1 MNNTEKKLC
10 VGIASHLTTMT
21 TVIFVHGTGIRER
34 EYNDTFE
41 IIEQKIHA
49 QRPDI
54 KVAPCLWG
62 ALGAK
67 FNDNRASV
75 PLENATLALSQ
86 PEEDAD
92 IILWGQLYRDPLY
105 ELRLL
110 SLKPKPIESGNP
122 FGEQPGDI
130 LQSRVASLTLTSKLQ
145 ANLQEAGIAEIFP
158 EAREAVIHSEPYERA
173 LLTVSESDLSEYYAP
188 IARAFVAQ
196 AMFISE
202 QQEKFPPILTDAQLR
217 DKVVELLTLALGE
230 AELGLGGWLLKPVL
244 ELAQHGGTYY
254 VKRNRLEVTD
264 KYSPVPGDILLYQTR
279 GEKIRAFIKQQI
291 EQAEPPV
298 VLLAHS
304 LGGIACVDLLVQQQ
318 LSQVELLVTVGSQAP
333 FLYEINALYSLEYG
347 QLLPEHFPQWLNIY
361 DLRDFLSYV
370 GNRIFPDRVQDVRV
384 DSRQPFPCSHG
395 AYWEKDQTWE
405 AIIPRLP

>member
-1 MNNTEKKLC
+1 
-10 VGIASHLTTMT
+10 VT

-34 EYNDTFE
+34 EYNETFQ

-62 ALGAK
+62 VLGAR

-75 PLENATLALSQ
+75 PLEDATLALSQ
-86 PEEDAD
+86 GEEDAD
-92 IILWGQLYRDPLY
+92 IVLWGQLYRDPLY

-110 SLKPKPIESGNP
+110 SLKPIESGNP
-122 FGEQPGDI
+122 FGEEPGDV
-130 LQSRVASLTLTSKLQ
+130 LQSRVASLTPASQLQ
-145 ANLQEAGIAEIFP
+145 AKLQEAGIAEVFEP
-158 EAREAVIHSEPYERA
+158 AREAVIHSEPYHQA
-173 LLTVSESDLSEYYAP
+173 LLTVSKSDLSEYYAP
-188 IARAFVAQ
+188 IARAVVAQ

-202 QQEKFPPILTDAQLR
+202 LQEKFPPILTDAQLR
-217 DKVVELLTLALGE
+217 DQIVELLTLALGD
-230 AELGLGGWLLKPVL
+230 AELGLGGWLLKPLV
-244 ELAQHGGTYY
+244 ELAQHGGTNY
-254 VKRNRLEVTD
+254 VRGNRLELTD
-264 KYSPVPGDILLYQTR
+264 KVSPMPGDILLYQTR
-279 GEKIRAFIKQQI
+279 GEKIRQFIQQQI

-370 GNRIFPDRVQDVRV
+370 GNRIFPERVQDVRV
-384 DSRQPFPCSHG
+384 DNRQPFPRSHG
-395 AYWEKDQTWE
+395 AYWKTAKTWE
-405 AIIPRLP
+405 EIISRLP

>member
-1 MNNTEKKLC
+1 
-10 VGIASHLTTMT
+10 MT

-34 EYNDTFE
+34 EYNDTFK

-75 PLENATLALSQ
+75 PLEDATLALSQ

-92 IILWGQLYRDPLY
+92 IVLWGQLYRDPLY
-105 ELRLL
+105 ELWLL
-110 SLKPKPIESGNP
+110 SLKPIKSGNA
-122 FGEQPGDI
+122 FGKKPRDI
-130 LQSRVASLTLTSKLQ
+130 LQSRVASLTPTSQLEAK
-145 ANLQEAGIAEIFP
+145 LQEAGIAEVF
-158 EAREAVIHSEPYERA
+158 EQAREAVIHSEPYKRA

-188 IARAFVAQ
+188 IVRAFVAQ

-217 DKVVELLTLALGE
+217 DKVVELLTLALTE
-230 AELGLGGWLLKPVL
+230 AELGLRDSVIKAIVG
-244 ELAQHGGTYY
+244 LALPIGTNY
-254 VKRNRLEVTD
+254 VRGNRLELTD
-264 KYSPVPGDILLYQTR
+264 KISPMPGDILLYQTR
-279 GEKIRAFIKQQI
+279 GEKIRTFIQEQI
-291 EQAEPPV
+291 EQAEQPV

-384 DSRQPFPCSHG
+384 DSRQPFSRSHG
-395 AYWEKDQTWE
+395 AYWRNPETWE
-405 AIIPRLP
+405 AIISRLP

>member
-1 MNNTEKKLC
+1 
-10 VGIASHLTTMT
+10 MT
-21 TVIFVHGTGIRER
+21 TVIFVHGTGIREP
-34 EYNDTFE
+34 EYNETFE

-62 ALGAK
+62 ALGAR
-67 FNDNRASV
+67 FNANPASV
-75 PLENATLALSQ
+75 PLEDATLALSQ
-86 PEEDAD
+86 REEDAD
-92 IILWGQLYRDPLY
+92 IVLWGQLYRDPLY

-110 SLKPKPIESGNP
+110 SLKPVEAGNP
-122 FGEQPGDI
+122 FGEEPGDI
-130 LQSRVASLTLTSKLQ
+130 LQSRVASLTPASQLQ
-145 ANLQEAGIAEIFP
+145 AKLHEAGIAEVF
-158 EAREAVIHSEPYERA
+158 EQAREAVIHSEPYELA

-188 IARAFVAQ
+188 IARAVVAQ

-230 AELGLGGWLLKPVL
+230 AELGLGGWLLKPLV
-244 ELAQHGGTYY
+244 ELALPMGTNY
-254 VKRNRLEVTD
+254 VRGNRFELTD
-264 KYSPVPGDILLYQTR
+264 KISPMPGDILLYQTR
-279 GEKIRAFIKQQI
+279 GEKIREFIQQQI

-298 VLLAHS
+298 VLIAHS

-347 QLLPEHFPQWLNIY
+347 QLLPEHFPEWLNIY

-370 GNRIFPDRVQDVRV
+370 GNRIFPERVQDVPV
-384 DSRQPFPCSHG
+384 DSKQPFPRSHG
-395 AYWEKDQTWE
+395 AYWTNPAAWE

>member
-1 MNNTEKKLC
+1 
-10 VGIASHLTTMT
+10 MT

-34 EYNDTFE
+34 EYNETFQ

-62 ALGAK
+62 VLGAK

-86 PEEDAD
+86 GEEDAD
-92 IILWGQLYRDPLY
+92 IVLWGQLYRDCLY

-110 SLKPKPIESGNP
+110 SLKPIESGNP
-122 FGEQPGDI
+122 FGEEPGDV
-130 LQSRVASLTLTSKLQ
+130 LQSRVASLTPTLELEAK
-145 ANLQEAGIAEIFP
+145 LQEAGIAEVF
-158 EAREAVIHSEPYERA
+158 EQAREAVIHSEPYQKA

-188 IARAFVAQ
+188 IARAVVAQ

-202 QQEKFPPILTDAQLR
+202 QQEKFPPILTDAQLC
-217 DKVVELLTLALGE
+217 DDVVELLTLGLGE
-230 AELGLGGWLLKPVL
+230 AELGLGGWLLKPLVA
-244 ELAQHGGTYY
+244 LAQHGGTSY
-254 VKRNRLEVTD
+254 VRGNRLELTD
-264 KYSPVPGDILLYQTR
+264 KISPMPGDILLYQTR
-279 GEKIRAFIKQQI
+279 GEKIRAFIQEQI
-291 EQAEPPV
+291 AQAEPPV
-298 VLLAHS
+298 VLIAHS

-370 GNRIFPDRVQDVRV
+370 GNKIFPGRIQDVPV
-384 DSRQPFPCSHG
+384 DSRQPFPRSHG
-395 AYWEKDQTWE
+395 AYWTNAKTWE
-405 AIIPRLP
+405 AIISRLP

>member
-1 MNNTEKKLC
+1 MNNTEEKLC

-49 QRPDI
+49 QRTDI

-75 PLENATLALSQ
+75 PLEDATLALSQ

-92 IILWGQLYRDPLY
+92 IVLWRQLYRDPLY

-110 SLKPKPIESGNP
+110 SLKPGDKAGNA
-122 FGEQPGDI
+122 FGEEPGDI
-130 LQSRVASLTLTSKLQ
+130 LQSRVESLTLTSELQ
-145 ANLQEAGIAEIFP
+145 AKLQEAGIAEIFAQ
-158 EAREAVIHSEPYERA
+158 AREAIIHSEPYHQA
-173 LLTVSESDLSEYYAP
+173 LSKVSESDLSEYYAP
-188 IARAFVAQ
+188 IARAVVAQ

-230 AELGLGGWLLKPVL
+230 TELGLVGWLLKPFV
-244 ELAQHGGTYY
+244 ELAQYGGTNY
-254 VKRNRLEVTD
+254 VKGNRLELTD
-264 KYSPVPGDILLYQTR
+264 KISPMPGDILLYQTR
-279 GEKIRAFIKQQI
+279 GEKIRAFIQQQI
-291 EQAEPPV
+291 EEAEPPV
-298 VLLAHS
+298 VLIAHS

-347 QLLPEHFPQWLNIY
+347 QLLPEHFPEWLNIY

-384 DSRQPFPCSHG
+384 DSRQPFPRSHG
-395 AYWEKDQTWE
+395 AYWTNAKTWE

>member
-1 MNNTEKKLC
+1 
-10 VGIASHLTTMT
+10 MT
-21 TVIFVHGTGIRER
+21 TVIFVHGTGIREP
-34 EYNDTFE
+34 EYNETFE

-75 PLENATLALSQ
+75 PLEDATLALS
-86 PEEDAD
+86 PGEEDED
-92 IILWGQLYRDPLY
+92 IVLWGELYRDPLY

-110 SLKPKPIESGNP
+110 SLKQIEAGNT
-122 FGEQPGDI
+122 FGEEPGDVV
-130 LQSRVASLTLTSKLQ
+130 QSRVASLTPTSQLQ
-145 ANLQEAGIAEIFP
+145 AKLQEAGIAEVF
-158 EAREAVIHSEPYERA
+158 EQARKTVIHSEPYERA
-173 LLTVSESDLSEYYAP
+173 LVTVSESDLSEYYAP
-188 IARAFVAQ
+188 IARAVVAQ
-196 AMFISE
+196 AMLISE
-202 QQEKFPPILTDAQLR
+202 QQERFPPILTDAQLR
-217 DKVVELLTLALGE
+217 DKVVELLTLAVGE
-230 AELGLGGWLLKPVL
+230 AELGLGNWLSKPFV
-244 ELAQHGGTYY
+244 ELAQHGGTNY
-254 VKRNRLEVTD
+254 VRGKRLELTD
-264 KYSPVPGDILLYQTR
+264 KISPMPGDILLYQTR
-279 GEKIRAFIKQQI
+279 GEKIRAFIQQQI

-298 VLLAHS
+298 VLIAHS
-304 LGGIACVDLLVQQQ
+304 LGGIACVDLLVKQQ

-384 DSRQPFPCSHG
+384 DSRQPFPRSHG
-395 AYWEKDQTWE
+395 AYWTNAKTWE
-405 AIIPRLP
+405 AIISRLP

>member
-1 MNNTEKKLC
+1 
-10 VGIASHLTTMT
+10 MT
-21 TVIFVHGTGIRER
+21 TVIFVHGTGIREQ
-34 EYNDTFE
+34 EYNETFE

-54 KVAPCLWG
+54 KVARCLWG
-62 ALGAK
+62 SLGAR

-75 PLENATLALSQ
+75 PLEDATLALSGL
-86 PEEDAD
+86 EEDAD
-92 IILWGQLYRDPLY
+92 IVLWRQLYRDPLY

-110 SLKPKPIESGNP
+110 SLKPIESGNP
-122 FGEQPGDI
+122 FGEEPGDV
-130 LQSRVASLTLTSKLQ
+130 LESRVASLTPVSQLQ
-145 ANLQEAGIAEIFP
+145 AKLQEAGIAEVFEP
-158 EAREAVIHSEPYERA
+158 AREAVIHSEPYERA
-173 LLTVSESDLSEYYAP
+173 LLTVSESDLSEYYPP
-188 IARAFVAQ
+188 IARAIVAQ

-230 AELGLGGWLLKPVL
+230 AELGLGGWLLKPLV
-244 ELAQHGGTYY
+244 ELALPMGTYY
-254 VKRNRLEVTD
+254 VKGNRLELTD
-264 KYSPVPGDILLYQTR
+264 KFSPIPGDILLYQTR
-279 GEKIRAFIKQQI
+279 GEKIREFIKQQI

-298 VLLAHS
+298 VLIAHS

-333 FLYEINALYSLEYG
+333 FLYEINALHSLEYG

-370 GNRIFPDRVQDVRV
+370 GKNIFPGRVQDVRV
-384 DSRQPFPCSHG
+384 DSRQPFPRSHG
-395 AYWEKDQTWE
+395 AYWRNAKTWE
-405 AIIPRLP
+405 AIISRLP

>member
-1 MNNTEKKLC
+1 LATD
-10 VGIASHLTTMT
+10 ITMT

-34 EYNDTFE
+34 EYNETFE

-62 ALGAK
+62 ELGAK
-67 FNDNRASV
+67 FNDNCASV
-75 PLENATLALSQ
+75 PLENATLALSEG
-86 PEEDAD
+86 EEDAD
-92 IILWGQLYRDPLY
+92 IVLWGQLYRDPLY

-110 SLKPKPIESGNP
+110 SFKPIESGNP
-122 FGEQPGDI
+122 FGEQPGDV
-130 LQSRVASLTLTSKLQ
+130 LQSRVASLTPAFQLEAK
-145 ANLQEAGIAEIFP
+145 LQEAGIAEVFEP
-158 EAREAVIHSEPYERA
+158 AREAVIHSEPYHQA
-173 LLTVSESDLSEYYAP
+173 LLTVCESDLNEYYAP
-188 IARAFVAQ
+188 IARAVVAQ
-196 AMFISE
+196 AMFLSE

-217 DKVVELLTLALGE
+217 DKVVELLTLALTE
-230 AELGLGGWLLKPVL
+230 AELGLGGWLLKPLV
-244 ELAQHGGTYY
+244 ELAQHGGTNY
-254 VKRNRLEVTD
+254 VRGNRLELTD
-264 KYSPVPGDILLYQTR
+264 KISPMPGDILLYQTR
-279 GEKIRAFIKQQI
+279 GEKIRAFIQEQI
-291 EQAEPPV
+291 AQAEPPV
-298 VLLAHS
+298 VLIAHS

-384 DSRQPFPCSHG
+384 DSRQPFPRSHG
-395 AYWEKDQTWE
+395 AYWTNAKTWE
-405 AIIPRLP
+405 AIISRLP

>member
-1 MNNTEKKLC
+1 
-10 VGIASHLTTMT
+10 MT

-34 EYNDTFE
+34 EYNEIFQ

-54 KVAPCLWG
+54 KIAPCLWG

-75 PLENATLALSQ
+75 PLEDATLALSQ
-86 PEEDAD
+86 KEEDTD
-92 IILWGQLYRDPLY
+92 IVLWGQLYRDPLY

-110 SLKPKPIESGNP
+110 SLKPNESGNP

-130 LQSRVASLTLTSKLQ
+130 LESRVASLTPASQLQ
-145 ANLQEAGIAEIFP
+145 AKLQEAGIAEVFEP
-158 EAREAVIHSEPYERA
+158 AREAIIHSEPYHQT
-173 LLTVSESDLSEYYAP
+173 LLTVSESDLSEYYPP
-188 IARAFVAQ
+188 IARAIVAQ

-202 QQEKFPPILTDAQLR
+202 QQEKFPPIFTDAQLR
-217 DKVVELLTLALGE
+217 DKVVELLTLALTE
-230 AELGLGGWLLKPVL
+230 AELGLGGWLLKPVF
-244 ELAQHGGTYY
+244 ELAQHGGTNY
-254 VKRNRLEVTD
+254 VRGNRLGLTD
-264 KYSPVPGDILLYQTR
+264 KISPMPGDILLYQTR
-279 GEKIRAFIKQQI
+279 GEKIRAFIQQQI
-291 EQAEPPV
+291 EEAEPPV
-298 VLLAHS
+298 VLIAHS

-370 GNRIFPDRVQDVRV
+370 GNRIFPERVQDVVV
-384 DSRQPFPCSHG
+384 DSKQPFPRSHG
-395 AYWEKDQTWE
+395 AYWTNTKTWE
-405 AIIPRLP
+405 AIISRLP

>member
-1 MNNTEKKLC
+1 
-10 VGIASHLTTMT
+10 MT

-34 EYNDTFE
+34 EYNETFQ

-54 KVAPCLWG
+54 KVSPCLWG
-62 ALGAK
+62 ALGAT

-75 PLENATLALSQ
+75 PLENATLALS
-86 PEEDAD
+86 PGEEDAE
-92 IILWGQLYRDPLY
+92 IVLWGQLYRDPLY

-110 SLKPKPIESGNP
+110 SLKPIEAGNP
-122 FGEQPGDI
+122 FGEEPGDV
-130 LQSRVASLTLTSKLQ
+130 LQSRVASLTPALELQ
-145 ANLQEAGIAEIFP
+145 AKLQEAGIAEVFEP
-158 EAREAVIHSEPYERA
+158 AREAVIHSEPYHQA

-188 IARAFVAQ
+188 IARAVVAQ

-217 DKVVELLTLALGE
+217 DDVVELLTLALGE
-230 AELGLGGWLLKPVL
+230 AELGLVGWLLKPFI
-244 ELAQHGGTYY
+244 ELAQYGGTNY
-254 VKRNRLEVTD
+254 VRGNRLELTD
-264 KYSPVPGDILLYQTR
+264 KISPMPGDILLYQTR
-279 GEKIRAFIKQQI
+279 GEKIRAFIQQQI
-291 EQAEPPV
+291 AQAEPPV
-298 VLLAHS
+298 VLIAHS

-370 GNRIFPDRVQDVRV
+370 GNKIFPDRVQDVVV
-384 DSRQPFPCSHG
+384 DSRQPFPRSHG
-395 AYWEKDQTWE
+395 AYWTNAKTWE
-405 AIIPRLP
+405 AIISRLP

>member
-1 MNNTEKKLC
+1 
-10 VGIASHLTTMT
+10 MT

-34 EYNDTFE
+34 EYNETFQ

-49 QRPDI
+49 QCPDI

-75 PLENATLALSQ
+75 PLENATLALS
-86 PEEDAD
+86 PGEENAD
-92 IILWGQLYRDPLY
+92 IVLWGQLYRDPLY

-110 SLKPKPIESGNP
+110 SLKPIESGNP
-122 FGEQPGDI
+122 FGEEPGDV
-130 LQSRVASLTLTSKLQ
+130 LQSRVASLTPTLELQ
-145 ANLQEAGIAEIFP
+145 AKLQEAGIAKVFEP
-158 EAREAVIHSEPYERA
+158 AREVIIRSEPYYQA
-173 LLTVSESDLSEYYAP
+173 LLTVSKSDLSEYYAP
-188 IARAFVAQ
+188 IARAVVAQ
-196 AMFISE
+196 AMFFSE
-202 QQEKFPPILTDAQLR
+202 QQEKFPLILTDAQLR

-244 ELAQHGGTYY
+244 ELAQHGGTNY
-254 VKRNRLEVTD
+254 VRGNRFELTD
-264 KYSPVPGDILLYQTR
+264 KISPMPGDILLYQTR
-279 GEKIRAFIKQQI
+279 GEKIRAFIQQQI
-291 EQAEPPV
+291 EEAEPPV
-298 VLLAHS
+298 VLIAHS

-370 GNRIFPDRVQDVRV
+370 GNRIFPERVQDVRV
-384 DSRQPFPCSHG
+384 DSKQPFPRSHG
-395 AYWEKDQTWE
+395 AYWTNAKTWE
-405 AIIPRLP
+405 AIISRLP

>member
-1 MNNTEKKLC
+1 
-10 VGIASHLTTMT
+10 MT

-34 EYNDTFE
+34 EYNETFE

-62 ALGAK
+62 ALGAR
-67 FNDNRASV
+67 FNENRASV
-75 PLENATLALSQ
+75 PLEDATLALSQ
-86 PEEDAD
+86 GEEDAD
-92 IILWGQLYRDPLY
+92 IVLWGQLYRDPLY

-110 SLKPKPIESGNP
+110 SLKSVEAGNA
-122 FGEQPGDI
+122 FGEDPGDI
-130 LQSRVASLTLTSKLQ
+130 LQSRVASLTPASQLQ
-145 ANLQEAGIAEIFP
+145 AKLQEAGIAEVF
-158 EAREAVIHSEPYERA
+158 EQAREAVIQSEPYKLA
-173 LLTVSESDLSEYYAP
+173 LLTVSESDLSEYYPP
-188 IARAFVAQ
+188 IARAVVAQ
-196 AMFISE
+196 AMFLSE

-230 AELGLGGWLLKPVL
+230 AELGLGGWLLKPLV
-244 ELAQHGGTYY
+244 ELALPIGTNY
-254 VKRNRLEVTD
+254 VRGNRFELTD
-264 KYSPVPGDILLYQTR
+264 KISPMPGDILLYQTR
-279 GEKIRAFIKQQI
+279 GEKIRAFIQEQI

-298 VLLAHS
+298 VLIAHS

-318 LSQVELLVTVGSQAP
+318 LSQVQLLVTVGSQAP

-370 GNRIFPDRVQDVRV
+370 GNRIFPDRVQDVAV
-384 DSRQPFPCSHG
+384 DSRQPFPRSHG
-395 AYWEKDQTWE
+395 AYWTNAKTWE
-405 AIIPRLP
+405 AIISRLP

>member
-1 MNNTEKKLC
+1 
-10 VGIASHLTTMT
+10 MT

-34 EYNDTFE
+34 EYNETFQ

-54 KVAPCLWG
+54 KVAPCVWG
-62 ALGAK
+62 VLGAK

-86 PEEDAD
+86 GEEDDAD
-92 IILWGQLYRDPLY
+92 IVLWGQLYRDPLY

-110 SLKPKPIESGNP
+110 SLKPIEAGNP
-122 FGEQPGDI
+122 FGEEPGDV
-130 LQSRVASLTLTSKLQ
+130 LQSRVASFTPTLELQ
-145 ANLQEAGIAEIFP
+145 AKLQEAGIAELFEP
-158 EAREAVIHSEPYERA
+158 AREAIIHSEPYHQA

-188 IARAFVAQ
+188 IARAIAAQ

-217 DKVVELLTLALGE
+217 DEVVELLTLALGE
-230 AELGLGGWLLKPVL
+230 AELGLGSWLLKPLV
-244 ELAQHGGTYY
+244 ELAQHGGTNY
-254 VKRNRLEVTD
+254 VRGNRLELTD
-264 KYSPVPGDILLYQTR
+264 KISPMPGDIFLYLTR
-279 GEKIRAFIKQQI
+279 GEKIREFIQEQI
-291 EQAEPPV
+291 AQAEPPV
-298 VLLAHS
+298 VLIAHS

-384 DSRQPFPCSHG
+384 DSRQPFPRSHG
-395 AYWEKDQTWE
+395 AYWTNAKTWE
-405 AIIPRLP
+405 AIISRLP

>member
-1 MNNTEKKLC
+1 
-10 VGIASHLTTMT
+10 MT

-34 EYNDTFE
+34 EYNETFE

-54 KVAPCLWG
+54 KVARCLWG

-75 PLENATLALSQ
+75 PLEDATLALSES
-86 PEEDAD
+86 EEDPD
-92 IILWGQLYRDPLY
+92 ILLWQQLYRDPLY

-110 SLKPKPIESGNP
+110 SLKPIESGNP
-122 FGEQPGDI
+122 FGEESGDI
-130 LQSRVASLTLTSKLQ
+130 LQSRVASFTPASQLQ
-145 ANLQEAGIAEIFP
+145 AKLQEAGIAEIF
-158 EAREAVIHSEPYERA
+158 EQAREAVIRSEPYDQA
-173 LLTVSESDLSEYYAP
+173 LLRVSESDLSEYYAP
-188 IARAFVAQ
+188 IARAIAAQ
-196 AMFISE
+196 AMFLSE

-217 DKVVELLTLALGE
+217 DNVVELLTLALTE
-230 AELGLGGWLLKPVL
+230 AELGLGGWLLKPLL
-244 ELAQHGGTYY
+244 ELALPMGTNY
-254 VKRNRLEVTD
+254 VRGNRLELTD
-264 KYSPVPGDILLYQTR
+264 KISPMPGDILLYQTR
-279 GEKIRAFIKQQI
+279 GEKIRAFIQQQI
-291 EQAEPPV
+291 AQAEPPV

-347 QLLPEHFPQWLNIY
+347 QLLPEHFPEWLNIY

-370 GNRIFPDRVQDVRV
+370 GKNIFPERVQDVRV
-384 DSRQPFPCSHG
+384 DSRQPFPRSHG
-395 AYWEKDQTWE
+395 AYWTNAKTWE
-405 AIIPRLP
+405 AIIPKLP

>member
-1 MNNTEKKLC
+1 
-10 VGIASHLTTMT
+10 MT

-34 EYNDTFE
+34 EYKDTFE

-75 PLENATLALSQ
+75 PLEDATLALSQ

-92 IILWGQLYRDPLY
+92 IVLWGQLYRDPLY

-110 SLKPKPIESGNP
+110 SLKPKPIKSENA
-122 FGEQPGDI
+122 FGKKPRDI
-130 LQSRVASLTLTSKLQ
+130 LQSRVASLTPTSQLEAK
-145 ANLQEAGIAEIFP
+145 LQEAGIAEVF
-158 EAREAVIHSEPYERA
+158 EQAREAVIRSEPYKRA

-188 IARAFVAQ
+188 IARAVVAQ

-217 DKVVELLTLALGE
+217 DKVVELLTLALTE
-230 AELGLGGWLLKPVL
+230 TELGLGGWLLKPFV
-244 ELAQHGGTYY
+244 ELAQYGGTNY
-254 VKRNRLEVTD
+254 VRGNRLELTD
-264 KYSPVPGDILLYQTR
+264 KISPMPGDILLYQTR
-279 GEKIRAFIKQQI
+279 GEKIRAFIQEQI
-291 EQAEPPV
+291 EEAEPPV

-347 QLLPEHFPQWLNIY
+347 QLLPEHFPEWLNIY

-384 DSRQPFPCSHG
+384 DSRQPFPRSHG
-395 AYWEKDQTWE
+395 AYWTNAKTWE
-405 AIIPRLP
+405 AIISRLP

>member
-1 MNNTEKKLC
+1 
-10 VGIASHLTTMT
+10 MT

-34 EYNDTFE
+34 EYNETFE

-54 KVAPCLWG
+54 KVSPCFWG
-62 ALGAK
+62 GLGAK

-75 PLENATLALSQ
+75 PLEDATLALSQ
-86 PEEDAD
+86 REEDAD

-110 SLKPKPIESGNP
+110 SLKPKPIESGNL
-122 FGEQPGDI
+122 FGEQPRDI
-130 LQSRVASLTLTSKLQ
+130 LESRVASLTLASQLQ
-145 ANLQEAGIAEIFP
+145 AKLQEAGIAEVF
-158 EAREAVIHSEPYERA
+158 EQAREDVVHSEPYDQA
-173 LLTVSESDLSEYYAP
+173 LLTVCESDLSEYYAP
-188 IARAFVAQ
+188 IARAIIAQ

-202 QQEKFPPILTDAQLR
+202 QQEKFSPILTDAQLR
-217 DKVVELLTLALGE
+217 DKVVELLTLALTE
-230 AELGLGGWLLKPVL
+230 AELGLGEWLLKPLVG
-244 ELAQHGGTYY
+244 LAQHGGTYY
-254 VKRNRLEVTD
+254 VKGNRLEVTD

-279 GEKIRAFIKQQI
+279 GEKIRAFIQQQI

-298 VLLAHS
+298 VLIAHS

-347 QLLPEHFPQWLNIY
+347 QLLPEPFPEWLNIY

-370 GNRIFPDRVQDVRV
+370 GNRIFPERVQDVVV
-384 DSRQPFPCSHG
+384 DSKQPFPRSHG
-395 AYWEKDQTWE
+395 AYWTNAKTWE
-405 AIIPRLP
+405 AIISRLP

>member
-1 MNNTEKKLC
+1 
-10 VGIASHLTTMT
+10 MT

-34 EYNDTFE
+34 EYNETFQV
-41 IIEQKIHA
+41 IEQKIHA

-62 ALGAK
+62 VLGAK

-75 PLENATLALSQ
+75 PLEDATLALS
-86 PEEDAD
+86 PREEDAD
-92 IILWGQLYRDPLY
+92 IVLWGQLYRDPLY

-110 SLKPKPIESGNP
+110 SLKPIESGNP
-122 FGEQPGDI
+122 FGEQPGDV
-130 LQSRVASLTLTSKLQ
+130 LQSRVASLTPTSQLEAK
-145 ANLQEAGIAEIFP
+145 LQEAGIAEVF
-158 EAREAVIHSEPYERA
+158 EQAREDIIGSEPYERA

-188 IARAFVAQ
+188 IARAVVAQ

-217 DKVVELLTLALGE
+217 DDVVELLTLAFGE
-230 AELGLGGWLLKPVL
+230 AELGLGSWLLKPLVG
-244 ELAQHGGTYY
+244 LAQHGGTNY
-254 VKRNRLEVTD
+254 VRRNRLELTD
-264 KYSPVPGDILLYQTR
+264 KVSPMPGDILLYLTR
-279 GEKIRAFIKQQI
+279 GEKIREFIKQQI
-291 EQAEPPV
+291 EEAEPPV
-298 VLLAHS
+298 VLIAHS

-347 QLLPEHFPQWLNIY
+347 QLLPEHFPEWLNIY

-370 GNRIFPDRVQDVRV
+370 GKNIFPDRVQDVRV
-384 DSRQPFPCSHG
+384 DSRQPFPRSHG
-395 AYWEKDQTWE
+395 AYWTNAKTWE
-405 AIIPRLP
+405 AIISRLP

>member
-1 MNNTEKKLC
+1 
-10 VGIASHLTTMT
+10 MT

-34 EYNDTFE
+34 EYNETFE

-49 QRPDI
+49 QRSDI
-54 KVAPCLWG
+54 KVARCLWG
-62 ALGAK
+62 SLGAR

-75 PLENATLALSQ
+75 PLEDATLALSES
-86 PEEDAD
+86 EEDAD
-92 IILWGQLYRDPLY
+92 ILLWQQLYRDPLY

-110 SLKPKPIESGNP
+110 SLKPIESGNP
-122 FGEQPGDI
+122 FGEQPGDV
-130 LQSRVASLTLTSKLQ
+130 LQSCVASLTPASQLQ
-145 ANLQEAGIAEIFP
+145 AKLQEAGIAEVF
-158 EAREAVIHSEPYERA
+158 EQAREAIIHSEPYDQA

-188 IARAFVAQ
+188 IARAVVAQ

-202 QQEKFPPILTDAQLR
+202 QEEKFPPILTDAQLR

-230 AELGLGGWLLKPVL
+230 AELGLGGWLLKPLL
-244 ELAQHGGTYY
+244 ELALPMGTNY
-254 VKRNRLEVTD
+254 VRGNRLELTD
-264 KYSPVPGDILLYQTR
+264 KISPMPGDILLYLTR
-279 GEKIRAFIKQQI
+279 GEKIRAFIQEQI
-291 EQAEPPV
+291 AQAEPPV
-298 VLLAHS
+298 VLIAHS

-347 QLLPEHFPQWLNIY
+347 QLLPEHFPEWLNIY

-370 GNRIFPDRVQDVRV
+370 GKNIFPDRVQDVRV

-395 AYWEKDQTWE
+395 AYWRNAKTWE
-405 AIIPRLP
+405 AIISRLP